1 MKEDNSYISL
11 RTGQKPDCGKVSS
24 FCPERPLYRFVYWL
38 ILHIFPPMFRMC
50 YGYRV
55 KGKIPE
61 EAMKAGCVT
70 VCNHVHMLD
79 CVMLGCAFS
88 EYTMQFLTLQSNLKI
103 PVAGQ
108 IVRLMGGIGLPFDL
122 TGWRSICGR
131 VEKAFSQG
139 QILQIYP
146 EGERISGCRE
156 LREFKPGAFTLAVK
170 YAKPVI
176 PCMLR
181 FYPRF
186 RKNGRPK
193 RDGIEL
199 VILRPVYPEPGLKG
213 KAAAEELQKQVRE
226 QMEST
231 LSERAFSCAQGGIS
245 F

>member
-1 MKEDNSYISL
+1 MSKE
-11 RTGQKPDCGKVSS
+11 GKDSDSS
-24 FCPERPLYRFVYWL
+24 FRPERPLYRFVYWL
-38 ILHIFPPMFRMC
+38 ILHIFPPLFRMC

-55 KGKIPE
+55 EGAIPK
-61 EAMKAGCVT
+61 EAMEEGCVT

-88 EYTMQFLTLQSNLKI
+88 EYTMQFLTLRSNLKI

-108 IVRLMGGIGLPFDL
+108 IVKLMGGIGLPSDL
-122 TGWRSICGR
+122 AGWRSICRR
-131 VEKAFSQG
+131 VEKAFSRG

-156 LREFKPGAFTLAVK
+156 LREFKPGAFTMAVK
-170 YAKPVI
+170 YEKPVI

-186 RKNGRPK
+186 RKNGREK

-199 VILRPVYPEPGLKG
+199 IILQPVYPESGLKG
-213 KAAAEELQKQVRE
+213 KAAAAGLQERVRE
-226 QMEST
+226 QMEAVLADREKVS
-231 LSERAFSCAQGGIS
+231 
-245 F
+245 